1 MTSIL
6 LKTGRAGERLP
17 KKIGLSVHDASTDV
31 NGAEHETRN
40 GESPPYRL
48 VEEIMALSLAKSWGE
63 AKREWVL
70 SHVFYAASPGTC
82 LCGKYPIIEHCV
94 ICNRENG
101 NTAVVGNHCV
111 RRFMGLPSE
120 RIFAGLRRIASDR
133 GARLGDAVVE
143 YAYAKGWISDWE
155 YEFCRDKRRG
165 RRLSP
170 RQRAKRVEIN
180 EKVLER
186 ARTQAAGEEEGCH
199 A

>member
-6 LKTGRAGERLP
+6 LKPGRAGERLP
-17 KKIGLSVHDASTDV
+17 KKIGQSVYDASTDA

-48 VEEIMALSLAKSWGE
+48 VEEIVALSLAKSWGE

-70 SHVFYAASPGTC
+70 SHVFFAESPGVC
-82 LCGKYPIIEHCV
+82 LCGKHPIIEHCV
-94 ICNRENG
+94 VCNRENG

-111 RRFMGLPSE
+111 RRFIGLRSE

-133 GARLGDAVVE
+133 GARLDDAAVE

-155 YEFCRDKRRG
+155 YEFYRDTPRG

-170 RQRAKRVEIN
+170 KQRAKRVEIN
-180 EKVLER
+180 GKVLDR
-186 ARTQAAGEEEGCH
+186 ARNQAADEEEGCH